1 MDNWGKFDETTLNL
15 ENTCNEDY
23 AHAQKVWEVFEI
35 KNGGQY
41 QNLYVKSDT
50 FFSCRCVWKL

>member
-35 KNGGQY
+35 KNGGEY

-50 FFSCRCVWKL
+50 FFSCRCV